1 MSNDLMSLRRRELL
15 RVLPFLAL
23 FGLTLFFYKG
33 DYEQFVGAVNI
44 LSIVSLVALFG
55 HYVRKTLFPYAN
67 LQVAWTQAVMNQNMP
82 AAVVYVAKIAFLF
95 GLIWLAASFITPRAA
110 NAASEPSAKAKR
122 YLPVLKTAIDKHW
135 PAAPMRHY
143 IAGQIEQESAGWQE
157 RAEMKGKENGKLR
170 EYGFGLGQITIAYN
184 KDGSERFNNF
194 VAAQRLFRDWKW
206 EDRFNVKYQLGYAVV
221 TNRGNFR
228 QVSRLM
234 RDDDSRWR
242 ASLVAYN
249 AGYGTVLQ
257 RRALA
262 IRSGVPADRWVGGL
276 DQVAM
281 GYEQKLL
288 YGRPLVKMRNEYP
301 RIICDVRAPKYRR
314 WV

>member
-1 MSNDLMSLRRRELL
+1 MSDSRMSLRRREFL
-15 RVLPFLAL
+15 RLLPFLAL
-23 FGLTLFFYKG
+23 FGLTLVFYKG

-44 LSIVSLVALFG
+44 LSIVSLIALFG
-55 HYVRKTLFPYAN
+55 HYIRKTLFPYAD
-67 LQVAWTQAVMNQNMP
+67 LQVAWKEAVTKANLP
-82 AAVVYVAKIAFLF
+82 AAIVYVAKVAFLF
-95 GLIWLAASFITPRAA
+95 GLIWLAASFISPRIAG
-110 NAASEPSAKAKR
+110 AASEPSAKAKK
-122 YLPVLKTAIDKHW
+122 YLPVLKTAIDTHW

-143 IAGQIEQESAGWQE
+143 IAGQIEQESAGWNE
-157 RAEMKGKENGKLR
+157 RAELKTSR
-170 EYGFGLGQITIAYN
+170 EYGIGLAQITIAYN
-184 KDGSERFNNF
+184 ADGSERFNNF
-194 VAAQRLFRDWKW
+194 KAAQKIFRDWKW
-206 EDRFNVKYQLGYAVV
+206 EDRFNVKYQLGYAVI
-221 TNRGNFR
+221 NDRSSFR
-228 QVSRLM
+228 QVARLF

-262 IRSGVPADRWVGGL
+262 VRSGVPADRWVGGL

-281 GYEQKLL
+281 GYEKKLL

>member
-1 MSNDLMSLRRRELL
+1 MFDNLMSLRRRELL
-15 RVLPFLAL
+15 RLLPFLAL

-33 DYEQFVGAVNI
+33 DYEQFVGAINI

-55 HYVRKTLFPYAN
+55 HYIRKTLFPYAN
-67 LQVAWTQAVMNQNMP
+67 LQLAWTAAIDKGSMP
-82 AAVVYVAKIAFLF
+82 AALVYVAKLAFIF
-95 GLIWLAASFITPRAA
+95 GMIWLAASFISPRVA
-110 NAASEPSAKAKR
+110 NAATEPSARAKR
-122 YLPVLKTAIDKHW
+122 YLPALKTAIDSHW
-135 PAAPMRHY
+135 SAAPMRYY
-143 IAGQIEQESAGWQE
+143 IAGKIEQESAGWKE
-157 RAEMKGKENGKLR
+157 RAELKTSR
-170 EYGFGLGQITIAYN
+170 EYGFGLAQITIAYN
-184 KDGSERFNNF
+184 QDGSERFNNF
-194 VAAQRLFRDWKW
+194 KAAQRIFKEWQW
-206 EDRFNVKYQLGYAVV
+206 EDRFNVKYQLGYTVI
-221 TNRGNFR
+221 TDRSNFK

-242 ASLVAYN
+242 ATLVAYN

-281 GYEQKLL
+281 AYEQKLL

-301 RIICDVRAPKYRR
+301 HIICDVRSPKYKG

>member
-1 MSNDLMSLRRRELL
+1 MSLLRRELTRL
-15 RVLPFLAL
+15 LPFLAL
-23 FGLTLFFYKG
+23 FALTLYFYHG
-33 DYEQFVGAVNI
+33 DYEQVIGVINM
-44 LSIVSLVALFG
+44 LSVVALVALVG
-55 HYVRKTLFPYAN
+55 HYLRKTLFPYAD
-67 LQVAWTQAVMNQNMP
+67 LQVAWTAAVKHESMP
-82 AAVVYVAKIAFLF
+82 AALVYIAKIAFLF
-95 GLIWLAASFITPRAA
+95 GLIWLAASFISPRIAA
-110 NAASEPSAKAKR
+110 AAEPSAKAQR
-122 YLPVLKTAIDKHW
+122 YLPALKTAINTHW
-135 PAAPMRHY
+135 PDAPMRHY
-143 IAGQIEQESAGWQE
+143 ISGQIELESAGWNEHAQL
-157 RAEMKGKENGKLR
+157 KTSR

-184 KDGSERFNNF
+184 QDGSERFNNF
-194 VAAQRLFRDWKW
+194 KAAQRIFRDWKW
-206 EDRFNVKYQLGYAVV
+206 EDRFNVKYQLGYAVISD
-221 TNRGNFR
+221 RSSFK

-281 GYEQKLL
+281 AYERKPL
-288 YGRPLVKMRNEYP
+288 YGRPLVEMRNAYP
-301 RIICDVRAPKYRR
+301 RVICDVRAPKYRG